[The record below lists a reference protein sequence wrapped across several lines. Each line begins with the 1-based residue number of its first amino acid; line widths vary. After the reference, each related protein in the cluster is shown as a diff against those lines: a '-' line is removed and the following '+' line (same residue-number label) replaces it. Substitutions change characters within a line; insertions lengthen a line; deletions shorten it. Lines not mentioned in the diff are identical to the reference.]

1 MNEIYV
7 LSNTLL
13 LILAF
18 FYFCQVKTEQKSKH
32 KIHDLFLN
40 YKPERMIRN
49 QEFID
54 ERFLSY
60 VYPRIKN
67 AKNDSISKR
76 GLKNLE
82 YCFAE
87 ILTNILSEY
96 DIFQQNKNDFMC
108 LKLQVKFND
117 FVKRYGKCFYENDK
131 DIYLKLLGQRLIR
144 NLCSCDIDLF
154 NYYHNIYKIT
164 KKFNTDTSYLIE
176 GLESYLHSND
186 LLSVNHNDIKI
197 DKNEIFNLYKYCF
210 KNISIY

>member
-7 LSNTLL
+7 LSNILL
-13 LILAF
+13 IILAF
-18 FYFCQVKTEQKSKH
+18 FYFCQVRTEQKSKH

-54 ERFLSY
+54 ERFLCY

-67 AKNDSISKR
+67 IENDSISKR

-87 ILTNILSEY
+87 ILINILNEY
-96 DIFQQNKNDFMC
+96 EIFHQNKNDFMC
-108 LKLQVKFND
+108 LKLQIKFND
-117 FVKRYGKCFYENDK
+117 FIKSYAKCFYENDR

-154 NYYHNIYKIT
+154 KYYHNIYKIT
-164 KKFNTDTSYLIE
+164 KRFNTDVSYLIE
-176 GLESYLHSND
+176 GLETYLHSNEM
-186 LLSVNHNDIKI
+186 LTINHNDIKI